1 MTAYFLLFS
10 ISFLAATIFPFSS
23 ELTLAGLLNAET
35 YNSFVLLGAASG
47 GNILGSVFNWFL
59 GFYLLKYINNKWF
72 PFKENHITVASEKFN
87 KFGIWSLLFAW
98 IPVVGDPLTFV
109 AGALKINFIL
119 FLILVSIGKISR
131 YFLIFYLTNI

>member
-1 MTAYFLLFS
+1 MIYLSLFTV
-10 ISFLAATIFPFSS
+10 SFLAATILPVSS
-23 ELTLAGLLNAET
+23 ELTLAGLLSDNG
-35 YNSFVLLGAASG
+35 YNGLALLITASI
-47 GNILGSVFNWFL
+47 GNILGSAINWFL

-131 YFLIFYLTNI
+131 YFFIYYLTNI